1 MYKGI
6 YTGRKMMGMV
16 RIAVCDDNTRFAGEL
31 EEMVRRE
38 AAEAGIG
45 VETEAYSDGDMLVAD
60 MEKGYRYDLIF
71 LDIEM
76 ERVDGI
82 NAARQIRRIERSAL
96 FIYVSGY
103 EQYLKELFEVE
114 PFRFLSKPV
123 DGVKF
128 RKYFLEA
135 CARIG
140 ETEAYY
146 RFSFNKE
153 VRKAAVRDIVYF
165 ESRNRVVH
173 IFMADGSA
181 ECFYGRLNA
190 VEKELSGGYR
200 EFLRIHQS
208 FLVNYSYIEKMN
220 FSAVTVLFGNGKRI
234 ALKISEDREKA
245 VRARLCGMAGRKAV
259 EE

>member
-1 MYKGI
+1 ML
-6 YTGRKMMGMV
+6 
-16 RIAVCDDNTRFAGEL
+16 RIAVCDDDMLFAAEL

-38 AAEAGIG
+38 AAETGMG
-45 VETEAYSDGDMLVAD
+45 VDTEAYSDGDTLVAD
-60 MEKGYRYDLIF
+60 IEKGYRYDLIF

-82 NAARQIRRIERSAL
+82 NAARQIRRMDRSAL
-96 FIYVSGY
+96 LIYVSNY

-123 DGVKF
+123 DEAKF
-128 RKYFLEA
+128 RKYFHEA
-135 CARIG
+135 CVRIG

-146 RFSFNKE
+146 RFSFNKQI
-153 VRKAAVRDIVYF
+153 RKVAVRDIVYF

-173 IFMADGSA
+173 IFMSDGSA
-181 ECFYGRLNA
+181 ERFYGRLNT
-190 VEKELSGGYR
+190 VEKELSEGHH

-208 FLVNYSYIEKMN
+208 FLVNYNYIGKMN
-220 FSAVTVLFGNGKRI
+220 FSEVIVLMGDGKERP
-234 ALKISEDREKA
+234 LRISEDREKA
-245 VRARLCGMAGRKAV
+245 VRARLCGMAGRRVV

>member
-1 MYKGI
+1 
-6 YTGRKMMGMV
+6 MV
-16 RIAVCDDNTRFAGEL
+16 RIAVCDDDLRFTAGL
-31 EEMVRRE
+31 EEMVHRE
-38 AAEAGIG
+38 AENAGIS
-45 VETEAYSDGDMLVAD
+45 VETEAYSDGFALVGD
-60 MEKGYRYDLIF
+60 IEKGYRYDLIF

-82 NAARQIRRIERSAL
+82 NAARQIRRIDRSAL
-96 FIYVSGY
+96 LIYVSSY

-123 DGVKF
+123 DRAKL
-128 RKYFLEA
+128 RKYFRDA
-135 CARIG
+135 CARMG
-140 ETEAYY
+140 GTEVYY

-153 VRKAAVRDIVYF
+153 IRKVAVRDIVYF

-181 ECFYGRLNA
+181 EFFYGRLNV
-190 VEKELSGGYR
+190 VEKELSEGCH

-220 FSAVTVLFGNGKRI
+220 FSVVTVIFGDGRRA

-245 VRARLCGMAGRKAV
+245 VRSRLCGMAGRKAV
-259 EE
+259 DG